1 MPSSQYEQNP
11 HTFESTY
18 RQAAEVD
25 LKKAGLSKE
34 TLIEK
39 YEEALW
45 EFRISEDLNPGAG
58 EIRACNEGEDEL
70 GPTAEHWINL
80 ATQWPPVENLGGI
93 DLKGVLIESLQV
105 AIQTDYRSS
114 YREDFTYTNYTKSIP
129 MQMMT
134 EAVAST
140 LMFTELNKANDVLE
154 TMKERGFSCDRLISD
169 RLQSAAGTD
178 GVKELMLIMLDM
190 AQHHPEESYL
200 SDEVLSSALRY
211 SEGGSTHD
219 SAKAIVDYLKKGLE
233 DCGHENVDLT
243 EYFNRMIGLSQAAD
257 QNSYTP
263 FGPIKRDE
271 CYEVVTTPSFEER
284 WSDHQQKEKSFHV
297 NPTTESYDFLIDR
310 FFEKRSDFYSQ
321 LVKEDW
327 RNFEPILDRSPNHQK
342 LANGASLDNG
352 LSIAFLSE
360 EYMNYGVLKQ
370 AVNQNGLA
378 LQFIPEVLRTE
389 SIVMDAISQNPKA
402 IMFVEERNI
411 TDEIR
416 QCAANWRPEQI
427 SLSVSAAAA
436 RAASIESGMNTPEGN
451 LVNANGEPTDLRV
464 PAELQ
469 QVVDQPKQHRSDS
482 PRL

>member
-58 EIRACNEGEDEL
+58 EIRACNEGEHDL

-93 DLKGVLIESLQV
+93 NLKGVLIESLQV
-105 AIQTDYRSS
+105 AIQADHRSRNSEDSTDYLK
-114 YREDFTYTNYTKSIP
+114 FIP

-134 EAVAST
+134 ETVAST
-140 LMFTELNKANDVLE
+140 LMFTTFDKAYDVLD
-154 TMKERGFSCDRLISD
+154 TMKENGFSCDRLISD
-169 RLQSAAGTD
+169 RLQSVAGTSE
-178 GVKELMLIMLDM
+178 VKGTMLQILDV
-190 AQHHPEESYL
+190 AQSNPEEEDYL
-200 SDEVLSSALRY
+200 TDEVLSSVLRY
-211 SEGGSTHD
+211 SEAGSNYD
-219 SAKAIVDYLKKGLE
+219 SAVAIMDYLKTTLE
-233 DCGHENVDLT
+233 DYGHGSVDLK
-243 EYFNRMIGLSQAAD
+243 EYSIRMIGLITD
-257 QNSYTP
+257 QKSYTP
-263 FGPIKRDE
+263 FGPVKRDDY
-271 CYEVVTTPSFEER
+271 YEVVTTPSFEEK
-284 WSDHQQKEKSFHV
+284 WLDQQQKEKRFHE
-297 NPTTESYDFLIDR
+297 NLMSENYDFLIHG
-310 FFEKRSDFYSQ
+310 FFEKRNEFLSQ
-321 LVKEDW
+321 LVKENW
-327 RNFEPILDRSPNHQK
+327 RNFEPILDRSPNHEQ

-411 TDEIR
+411 TDEFR

-427 SLSVSAAAA
+427 SLSASAVAA
-436 RAASIESGMNTPEGN
+436 RAASIESGMNTPQGN

-464 PAELQ
+464 PEELQ
-469 QVVDQPKQHRSDS
+469 PVVDQPKQHRSDS
-482 PRL
+482 PQL